1 MNTEDFYLGLLRFGG
16 YIQTVTDAPMFL
28 ERVVINT
35 AMVDKD
41 GNAGPLEQVVSQA
54 PKAIVTK
61 GDDGLYSVTGC
72 GTDFLQW
79 KWAEMNR
86 AVGEVAA

>member
-1 MNTEDFYLGLLRFGG
+1 MAIPAHLQVHADRIRAAGKRTLAAAWELGQRLL
-16 YIQTVTDAPMFL
+16 DARRAARHG
-28 ERVVINT
+28 EWGR
-35 AMVDKD
+35 
-41 GNAGPLEQVVSQA
+41 
-54 PKAIVTK
+54 
-61 GDDGLYSVTGC
+61 YSVTGC

>member
-1 MNTEDFYLGLLRFGG
+1 MPGLTIGIQDATANEHNGWLVFRVRLSEKSDDYVCYDFETISGGTAAEGTE
-16 YIQTVTDAPMFL
+16 
-28 ERVVINT
+28 
-35 AMVDKD
+35 
-41 GNAGPLEQVVSQA
+41 
-54 PKAIVTK
+54 
-61 GDDGLYSVTGC
+61 YSVTGC

>member
-1 MNTEDFYLGLLRFGG
+1 MSSHAYAQLSPVFN
-16 YIQTVTDAPMFL
+16 
-28 ERVVINT
+28 
-35 AMVDKD
+35 AMQAKIDKLTN
-41 GNAGPLEQVVSQA
+41 GTN
-54 PKAIVTK
+54 
-61 GDDGLYSVTGC
+61 GDLYSVTGC